1 MKKYNMLAI
10 LLMIGLAIAACGGQE
25 SQTLPAEEPEAKT
38 MVNVVALKGPTGM
51 SMVEIMDLAQ
61 KHESRNDY
69 FFSVV
74 GAPDEAVAMLTS
86 GQADIIGVPT
96 NLAATLYQKTNGNV
110 QLLNINTLGVLYILE
125 RNGETLNSLEDLKG
139 KTLYAT
145 GKGATPE
152 YVINYLLSEKGLDPL
167 NDVTIEY
174 KSEHSELATLLASGK
189 IDYAMLPQPFVTSVL
204 MNSDTVR
211 TALDLTSIWEEV
223 VGKENPLVMGATLVR
238 KDFAETHP
246 EAVIRFL
253 EDLKSS
259 TYFVNESVEEAA
271 TLIGQFEI
279 MPEPVA
285 KMAIPQSN
293 MVYLDGEEMRHAVE
307 TYLNILNQANPSSI
321 GGQMPDDAFYFV
333 QP

>member
-1 MKKYNMLAI
+1 MKKYTVLAVLLSFVML
-10 LLMIGLAIAACGGQE
+10 LGACGGEQ
-25 SQTLPAEEPEAKT
+25 SQTPPLEEPEAKT

-69 FFSVV
+69 LFTVV

-125 RNGETLNSLEDLKG
+125 RDGETLKSLEDLKG

-152 YVINYLLSEKGLDPL
+152 YVINYLFTEQGLDPQKDL
-167 NDVTIEY
+167 AIEY
-174 KSEHSELATLLASGK
+174 KSEHSELAALLAAGE
-189 IDYAMLPQPFVTSVL
+189 IDYALLPQPFVTSVL
-204 MNSDTVR
+204 QNNSAVR
-211 TALDLTSIWEEV
+211 VALDITEIWEAVAGE
-223 VGKENPLVMGATLVR
+223 ENPLVMGATIVR
-238 KDFAETHP
+238 KDFAENNP
-246 EAVIRFL
+246 EAVVRFL

-259 TYFVNESVEEAA
+259 THFVNDSVEDAA
-271 TLIGQFEI
+271 ALIGQFDI

-285 KMAIPQSN
+285 KQAIPQSN
-293 MVYLDGEEMRHAVE
+293 MVYIVGEEMKMAVE
-307 TYLNILNQANPSSI
+307 TYLDILNQANPNSI
-321 GGQMPDDAFYFV
+321 GGQMPDDAFYFI